1 MAACVHAI
9 QRAAY
14 RRAAVFVQQLS
25 QQKADIQIMDQDRM
39 RAMQA
44 IRQRAQELRQKG
56 DTAGLFQLFYEQ
68 ANGDASMIPWAQLAP
83 RPLFLEWANE
93 NDLKGAGKRALQ
105 VASGL
110 GDDAEELARR
120 GFEVTAFD
128 IAPTAIE
135 WSRRRFPQSRVHYQ
149 VADLFALPQE
159 WQHKFDF
166 ILESY
171 TLQSM
176 PLDMRARAIECIARC
191 AAPGGS
197 ILIIALGRDPEEPAD
212 DLPMPLTRDDLAAF
226 ERYGLRQV
234 SFEDI
239 RNPDNPA
246 IRHFRVLY
254 RA

>member
-1 MAACVHAI
+1 MAVCVYAI
-9 QRAAY
+9 QREAY
-14 RRAAVFVQQLS
+14 GQAAVSVQKLS
-25 QQKADIQIMDQDRM
+25 QQKADIQTMNQDRM
-39 RAMQA
+39 QAMQA
-44 IRQRAQELRQKG
+44 IRQHAQGLRQKG
-56 DTAGLFQLFYEQ
+56 DIAGLFQLFYEK

-83 RPLFLEWANE
+83 RPLFAEWANA
-93 NDLKGAGKRALQ
+93 NDLKGEGKQALQ

-171 TLQSM
+171 TLQAM

-191 AAPGGS
+191 AAPGSS
-197 ILIIALGRDPEEPAD
+197 ILIITLGRDPEEPID
-212 DLPMPLTRDDLAAF
+212 DLPMPMTREDLAAF

-239 RNPDNPA
+239 RNPDNQA
-246 IRHFRVLY
+246 MHHFRVLY